1 MMGGMIM
8 EEISLGDMV
17 TLLKIQRGQYLL
29 VEERIAPGAK
39 GIGVPIKDLPLPEH
53 CVIAAI
59 IRNEEVIVPRGVTTL
74 EMGDEMLAVTDRAG
88 AMQLEALFG
97 LRGRSWSN
105 KRCKLLEVG
114 AGSTSLGMQ
123 RSDLLSL
130 TCRLLPCNLQPET
143 HRVQGQDAKSVSK
156 TLNLY
161 ENRGNISACY
171 D

>member
-1 MMGGMIM
+1 MWGCWSRRGFRTADVVAACAAEDADNLALCYLARARYNIPRIVARINDPRNAWLFNEKFHVDAALNQSEMMGGMIM

-97 LRGRSWSN
+97 SPG
-105 KRCKLLEVG
+105 
-114 AGSTSLGMQ
+114 
-123 RSDLLSL
+123 
-130 TCRLLPCNLQPET
+130 
-143 HRVQGQDAKSVSK
+143 
-156 TLNLY
+156 
-161 ENRGNISACY
+161 
-171 D
+171 